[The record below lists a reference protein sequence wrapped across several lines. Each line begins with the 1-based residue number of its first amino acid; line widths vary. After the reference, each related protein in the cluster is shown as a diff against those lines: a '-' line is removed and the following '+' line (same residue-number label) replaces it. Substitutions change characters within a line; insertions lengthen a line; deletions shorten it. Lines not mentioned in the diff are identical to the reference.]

1 MMKFLKTIVGLAGVV
16 LFIALITFTGS
27 YMFFYDSFD
36 DLSADYRLA
45 KRAVKLELF
54 NRGYLEEISQDDFR
68 YIYQKKCYRQCH
80 GEAAMI
86 TAVLSPAGWFQVVER
101 MRLKENVKISGREA
115 DVIIKYL
122 EQNYPTT
129 KSGFSYE
136 VRKEVHN
143 AVWRHDLGQGD
154 IYSDVIYVTPEY
166 LQSIGAEHLIDE
178 YDLKNYHVFIT
189 SFSVHEGEVELF
201 NLDKVAVMR
210 SGGREIKSTP
220 FWILRFQT
228 ADKHHFEAVVRF
240 ARKGDPPIVDEN
252 SKEFE
257 LVLKNIGG
265 EPERVLKWELPI
277 AYPPEVLKNQET
289 AQNEKVVS

>member
-1 MMKFLKTIVGLAGVV
+1 MGPRPVLKGSGGSILFTIAGAGLFL
-16 LFIALITFTGS
+16 
-27 YMFFYDSFD
+27 YNSFD
-36 DLSADYRLA
+36 DLSADLTLA
-45 KRAVKLELF
+45 KRAVQLELY
-54 NRGYLEEISQDDFR
+54 NRGYFEDITQDDIR

-101 MRLKENVKISGREA
+101 MRLKEKVEISGREA

-136 VRKEVHN
+136 VRKKVHN

-166 LQSIGAEHLIDE
+166 LHSIGAEHLIDE
-178 YDLKNYHVFIT
+178 YDLENYHVFIT

-201 NLDKVAVMR
+201 DLDKICTMR
-210 SGGREIKSTP
+210 SGGREIKPTP
-220 FWILRFQT
+220 YWILRFQT

-240 ARKGDPPIVDEN
+240 DKKGDPPIVDGQ

-257 LVLKNIGG
+257 LVLKEVGG
-265 EPERVLKWELPI
+265 TADRVLKWELPI
-277 AYPPEVLKNQET
+277 AYPAELLEN
-289 AQNEKVVS
+289 